1 MDYKEGEA
9 SQSAKKRGHK
19 SSLSMVDNIHAQKVS
34 TGNIGELKQEL
45 DLENYKFGLN
55 DIGDY
60 SREFSFKGN
69 DMSLNKTILDGSVII
84 HSGANPFGRNPSLIS
99 AAGKYGNQG
108 DSRGDSGINWMRDTY
123 NDNEHDNDQ
132 DDKNM
137 QTQLN
142 ISLFDNT
149 INESKIETHD
159 STPIKQQPASTGAFS
174 MLQQKLRENAS
185 REKDLKIKK
194 ELHIS
199 EEKVKKYGVPRKLF
213 ITLFITI
220 FE

>member
-1 MDYKEGEA
+1 MDYKKGEA
-9 SQSAKKRGHK
+9 PQSAKKRGHK

-34 TGNIGELKQEL
+34 TGNIGELKQEF
-45 DLENYKFGLN
+45 DLENYKFGIDDN
-55 DIGDY
+55 GDY

-84 HSGANPFGRNPSLIS
+84 HSGANPFGRNPSRIS
-99 AAGKYGNQG
+99 AANKFGNQG
-108 DSRGDSGINWMRDTY
+108 DSKGDSGINWMRDTY
-123 NDNEHDNDQ
+123 NENDNDNDNDQ

-142 ISLFDNT
+142 ISLFDNLV
-149 INESKIETHD
+149 NESKIETYD
-159 STPIKQQPASTGAFS
+159 STPIKQQPSSTGAFS

-194 ELHIS
+194 ELHSS
-199 EEKVKKYGVPRKLF
+199 EEKINKDGGLSKLV
-213 ITLFITI
+213 
-220 FE
+220 